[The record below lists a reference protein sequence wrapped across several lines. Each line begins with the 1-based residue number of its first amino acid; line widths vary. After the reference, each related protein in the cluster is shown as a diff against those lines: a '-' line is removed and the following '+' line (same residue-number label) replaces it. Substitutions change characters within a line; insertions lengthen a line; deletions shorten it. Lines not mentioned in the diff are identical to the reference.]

1 VKALCS
7 GVDDRFTSS
16 AEVAKTKC
24 EIGVYNSGPVI
35 RPRSGSSGRFS
46 ALESK
51 PQHSLSNSP
60 LADCLVT
67 VSGPASCRPSAVRRT
82 PLRRWAPLLTAIG
95 AVPVLTG
102 CLLTADP
109 INPALDVP
117 TGYRTPHST
126 AKAELPSAEWWRGF
140 RSRELTE
147 LIDQALAANYDI
159 AAAVGRIMQADA
171 QARVTGA
178 ALLPTLDA
186 SGNTTRSGTS
196 GSGPASTPSS
206 VHSVA
211 LNASYVVD
219 FWGRNRDLLRSAE
232 FGASAS
238 RFDRDLIALAT
249 MASVADAYFLVLEAQ
264 ARIRVNTQNV
274 ASSERILKLIQD
286 RFNNGTAAALD
297 VAQQASVVAIQRA
310 ALPPLIQQRDQ
321 NRAALALLV
330 GRAPEQVVV
339 HGGDMYRLGIPR
351 VNPGLP
357 SDLLTRRPD
366 VREAEAKLEA
376 ANANVV
382 AARAAFFPTIQLT
395 GQGGFSSAAL
405 RTLFGPGAS
414 LFTVAASASQ
424 PIFDGG
430 TLLGQL
436 DLQKG
441 SREELMQDYRKVVL
455 SAFTDVEKALVAVEQ
470 LTRQEQLQRDAVA
483 QSQKAF
489 DLSEERLQGGTIDL
503 TTLLATEQTLFA
515 QQDTLAQVRFTR
527 LEAIVSLFQALGGGW
542 SEELGSSEAEG
553 GRSSMPDAGRHSP

>member
-1 VKALCS
+1 ML
-7 GVDDRFTSS
+7 TS
-16 AEVAKTKC
+16 
-24 EIGVYNSGPVI
+24 
-35 RPRSGSSGRFS
+35 
-46 ALESK
+46 
-51 PQHSLSNSP
+51 
-60 LADCLVT
+60 
-67 VSGPASCRPSAVRRT
+67 
-82 PLRRWAPLLTAIG
+82 
-95 AVPVLTG
+95 

-109 INPALDVP
+109 INPALNVP

-232 FGASAS
+232 FAASAS
-238 RFDRDLIALAT
+238 RFDRDLIALT
-249 MASVADAYFLVLEAQ
+249 TTASVADAYFLVLEAQ
-264 ARIRVNTQNV
+264 DRIRVNAQNV
-274 ASSERILKLIQD
+274 TSSERILKLIRD

-339 HGGDMYRLGIPR
+339 RGGGMYKLGIPR

-357 SDLLTRRPD
+357 SDLLARRPD
-366 VREAEAKLEA
+366 VREAQAKLAA

-414 LFTVAASASQ
+414 LFTVAASATQ

-436 DLQKG
+436 DQQKG
-441 SREELMQDYRKVVL
+441 SRQELMQDYRKAVV

-470 LTRQEQLQRDAVA
+470 LTRQEQLQRDAVG

-503 TTLLATEQTLFA
+503 TTLLAAEQTLFA

-527 LEAIVSLFQALGGGW
+527 LEAVVSLFQALGGGW
-542 SEELGSSEAEG
+542 SKKQGSSEAQG
-553 GRSSMPDAGRHSP
+553 GRISMLDSGRHSP